1 MKMNEVKSVTWTKL
15 AEIPTDD
22 FTDKEIARAI
32 NEEFGEMLF
41 EDVRQ
46 EIADGNIQIAEDE
59 IIDWGSWKEVKVN
72 DRVKSKILRG
82 RKRRS
87 TY

>member
-22 FTDKEIARAI
+22 FTEEGIRRAI

-46 EIADGNIQIAEDE
+46 EIAEGNIQICEDG
-59 IIDWGSWKEVKVN
+59 IIVWMS
-72 DRVKSKILRG
+72 
-82 RKRRS
+82 
-87 TY
+87 

>member
-22 FTDKEIARAI
+22 FSIDGIRRAI

-46 EIADGNIQIAEDE
+46 EISDGYIQVCDDG
-59 IIDWGSWKEVKVN
+59 IIVWEA
-72 DRVKSKILRG
+72 
-82 RKRRS
+82 
-87 TY
+87 

>member
-1 MKMNEVKSVTWTKL
+1 MKMADITSRTWKKV

-22 FTDKEIARAI
+22 FSIAGIGRAI

-46 EIADGNIQIAEDE
+46 EIANGYIEIADDG
-59 IIDWGSWKEVKVN
+59 IIVWGS
-72 DRVKSKILRG
+72 
-82 RKRRS
+82 
-87 TY
+87 

>member
-1 MKMNEVKSVTWTKL
+1 MKMNEVKSVTWSKM

-22 FTDKEIARAI
+22 FSIDGIRRAI

-46 EIADGNIQIAEDE
+46 EISDGYIQVCDDG
-59 IIDWGSWKEVKVN
+59 IIVWMS
-72 DRVKSKILRG
+72 
-82 RKRRS
+82 
-87 TY
+87 

>member
-1 MKMNEVKSVTWTKL
+1 MKMNEVKSVTWTKI

-32 NEEFGEMLF
+32 NEEFGEILF

-46 EIADGNIQIAEDE
+46 EIANGNIHICEDG
-59 IIDWGSWKEVKVN
+59 IIIWGSWKEV
-72 DRVKSKILRG
+72 
-82 RKRRS
+82 
-87 TY
+87 